1 MRIWPGDFNNQQRV
15 NFDARANPAGN
26 DVGNDVGND
35 IAARFHAKIQK
46 LDMWALG
53 EHVLRLKETRA
64 DNFDSLHH

>member
-15 NFDARANPAGN
+15 NFDARA
-26 DVGNDVGND
+26 GNDVGND